1 MYIFQSLYG
10 WIGNPDSGLL
20 GDRQAAEE
28 VADNRDIKQLEQKY
42 IRKAQRGG
50 TCSIANLHTRCGQ
63 TFIFILL
70 LLPCHVILHLTSKLC
85 LCAVTEKS
93 RQGKAATGG
102 TSAGVIVLI
111 LCLVLVSG
119 SFIALAVHNYYLK
132 KSYVLRDNLGYA
144 EIPLQATEATANLLY
159 TVDSGQNADSPR

>member
-42 IRKAQRGG
+42 IRKARRGG
-50 TCSIANLHTRCGQ
+50 KRSIANLHTLCEQ
-63 TFIFILL
+63 TFIFLLVLL
-70 LLPCHVILHLTSKLC
+70 LFRLHLTIKLC
-85 LCAVTEKS
+85 LCAVNEKP
-93 RQGKAATGG
+93 RQGMAATGG

-119 SFIALAVHNYYLK
+119 SFIALAAHNHYLK

-159 TVDSGQNADSPR
+159 TADSGQNADFP